1 MKRLALICP
10 SNRLYMPYVKN
21 YEHILLEQKVDY
33 DIINWDRFH
42 MEAIG
47 DHAYRDRKTGHQRSF
62 FDYLAYKKFIVERL
76 KKQNYDKVIV
86 FGIQLA
92 YMLKT
97 LLEKEYSR
105 KYVLDIRDYHI
116 LSRFFRLKTIIEK
129 SAFVVLSSPGFTQW
143 LPPGKQY
150 VINHNIQIDTL
161 EEMKIT
167 ENNWDKG
174 KITIAN
180 IGATRDSS
188 IQRDF
193 IYSLKNNDKFR
204 LNYHG
209 EGDGNQDIQ
218 VFIEENKISNVLL
231 TGRYYPEEESQL
243 YKESDVINVLRYNDG
258 INNKTALPNRLYQAM
273 MYGKPLLA
281 YKGTYVAEIISLC
294 NSGFVLDSFE
304 KVEEDIFHYM
314 NQFDPLLYN
323 EGRGKFMESV
333 IQENIHFEKSL
344 LSFLECR
351 NS

>member
-1 MKRLALICP
+1 MMRLALICP

-21 YEHILLEQKVDY
+21 YEHILLEQKIDY

-47 DHAYRDRKTGHQRSF
+47 DQTYRDRKTGHQRNF

-193 IYSLKNNDKFR
+193 ISSLKNNDKFR

-209 EGDGNQDIQ
+209 EGDGNQAIQ
-218 VFIEENKISNVLL
+218 AFIEENKISNVLL
-231 TGRYYPEEESQL
+231 SGRYYPEEESQL

-281 YKGTYVAEIISLC
+281 YKETYLAEVISS
-294 NSGFVLDSFE
+294 NDIGMVLQSFE
-304 KVEEDIFHYM
+304 DAEKDILHFIK
-314 NQFDPLLYN
+314 QFNPATYYS
-323 EGRGKFMESV
+323 GREKFMEKV
-333 IQENIHFEKSL
+333 IQENKNFKERVLIFI
-344 LSFLECR
+344 ECCH
-351 NS
+351 S